1 MELLKIIVYF
11 ALIAGMLFNAF
22 YFAFLMTKGH
32 GAKLAKIK
40 TALFTLLCL
49 LAVYA
54 LSVLIQNRCG
64 LATTGADWQK

>member
-22 YFAFLMTKGH
+22 HFAFLMTRGSS
-32 GAKLAKIK
+32 ARLAKTR
-40 TALFTLLCL
+40 TALFTLIYL

-54 LSVLIQNRCG
+54 VSILV
-64 LATTGADWQK
+64 

>member
-22 YFAFLMTKGH
+22 YFAFLMTKRH
-32 GAKLAKIK
+32 GARLAKIK
-40 TALFTLLCL
+40 TALFTLLYL

-54 LSVLIQNRCG
+54 LSVLI
-64 LATTGADWQK
+64 

>member
-22 YFAFLMTKGH
+22 HFAFLMTKKH
-32 GAKLAKIK
+32 GARLAKIK

-54 LSVLIQNRCG
+54 LSVLV
-64 LATTGADWQK
+64 

>member
-22 YFAFLMTKGH
+22 YFAYLMTKKH
-32 GAKLAKIK
+32 GARLAKIG
-40 TALFTLLCL
+40 TIAFTFIYL

-54 LSVLIQNRCG
+54 LSVLV
-64 LATTGADWQK
+64 